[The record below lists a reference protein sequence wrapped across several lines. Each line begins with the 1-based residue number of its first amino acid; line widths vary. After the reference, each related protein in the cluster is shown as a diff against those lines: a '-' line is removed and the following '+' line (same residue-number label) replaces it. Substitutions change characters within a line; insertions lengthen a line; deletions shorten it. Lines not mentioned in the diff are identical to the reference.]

1 MAQRV
6 SLKLLIL
13 FGVICTIFIVTE
25 SRLYADTISNKS
37 STFST
42 QLSSRDNDNN
52 DSELAEKIRAQ
63 RAAIEARENRDAA
76 STQSKSGSTQNNC
89 DNDLRKCISNTCG
102 ANYKKCETDTDTTF
116 SDKLTACRKETTCT
130 AHEFTLFTNEIKEDK
145 KQAIDLALY
154 NEVLDCGNSYNDCI
168 IQQCGPKFN
177 KCLSKSAGDNAI
189 AACKTI
195 AQNCTEADSGL
206 VGRVGNVFGIVRQTA
221 EKQIKADEQKLQKLR
236 DSMRNSCRTL
246 GAMFDDRTLD
256 CVFNVSFYAGDDQKT
271 PKASK
276 KLYAGSMFDCS
287 PDWFGIDIT
296 TFKENAYR
304 LTRAQTAASSAMLGS
319 GVGTA
324 VGAITSGAIDRA
336 IETKKA
342 KDALKEECEKAGKT
356 VKDGKC
362 VDKDTDDNNDD
373 EDDEEN
379 EEESLTPEQKCTQ
392 SGGTYDNNNCTC
404 PDDKKADGDI
414 CVDMKKKDKCEKAG
428 GKLNVLGQCKC
439 NDETKKYENE
449 QCVDDPDAI
458 AKKTCTDSGG
468 KWKKNQ
474 CQCNDEIQNL
484 IDGKCVDDP
493 EKIQKKQRQEE
504 INAGLNNAINNAA
517 DNEKANC
524 EASGGK
530 LNRKGICEC
539 DSKKGLVQDKYYC
552 KCKDTN
558 SEWKNGACMKKTTT
572 SSTASNTQ
580 ANIMALCEPVYNGKY
595 NVTKKTCDCSNDT
608 SGKCEKWWNS
618 VKPKAPSAEDMAAI
632 KCVTSGGRMIGN
644 TCIKK

>member
-1 MAQRV
+1 MLA
-6 SLKLLIL
+6 
-13 FGVICTIFIVTE
+13 G
-25 SRLYADTISNKS
+25 SRLHAADVIENKS

-42 QLSSRDNDNN
+42 QLNNRTDSTSN
-52 DSELAEKIRAQ
+52 DSAIAEKIRAQ
-63 RAAIEARENRDAA
+63 RAAIDARENRDTATA
-76 STQSKSGSTQNNC
+76 QIKSSATQNSC
-89 DNDLRKCISNTCG
+89 DNDLRKCINNTCG
-102 ANYKKCETDTDTTF
+102 ANYKKCETDSDTTF
-116 SDKLTACRKETTCT
+116 SDKLNACRKNTTCT

-145 KQAIDLALY
+145 KQAISLALY
-154 NEVLDCGNSYNDCI
+154 NDVLDCGNSYNDCI

-177 KCLSKSAGDNAI
+177 KCLAKSAGDKAI
-189 AACKTI
+189 NACKTI

-206 VGRVGNVFGIVRQTA
+206 SGRVGNVFGIVRVDA
-221 EKQIKADEQKLQKLR
+221 EKQIKTDEAKLQSLR
-236 DSMRNSCRTL
+236 DQMRNSCRTL
-246 GAMFDDRTLD
+246 GALFDDRSLD
-256 CVFNVSFYAGDDQKT
+256 CVFTANFFAGDDKT
-271 PKASK
+271 HPMASK
-276 KLYAGSMFDCS
+276 KLYAGSLFDCT

-304 LTRAQTAASSAMLGS
+304 ATRAQSAASAAMLGS

-324 VGAITSGAIDRA
+324 VGALTSGAISRA
-336 IETKKA
+336 IDTKKA
-342 KDALKEECEKAGKT
+342 KDALEKACEDKGQ
-356 VKDGKC
+356 VLKDGKC
-362 VDKDTDDNNDD
+362 VDKEQDDTD
-373 EDDEEN
+373 EDSAD

-392 SGGTYDNNNCTC
+392 SGGAYDNNNCTC
-404 PDDKKADGDI
+404 PDDKKLNGDI

-439 NDETKKYENE
+439 TDETKKYENE
-449 QCVDDPDAI
+449 QCIDDPDAI
-458 AKKTCTDSGG
+458 AKKDCKDSGG

-474 CQCNDEIQNL
+474 CQCDDETQNL
-484 IDGKCVDDP
+484 INGKCVDDP

-572 SSTASNTQ
+572 SATDPND
-580 ANIMALCEPVYNGKY
+580 IMALCTVKY
-595 NVTKKTCDCSNDT
+595 KGTYDPAKKDCKCPATDD
-608 SGKCEKWWNS
+608 GKCEQWKQS
-618 VKPKAPSAEDMAAI
+618 LKPDMDAVKCFA
-632 KCVTSGGRMIGN
+632 SGGRMIGN
-644 TCIKK
+644 TCIKTK